1 MEPHTTMVPG
11 NIPIAVQL
19 SGPRGPAL
27 RLERA
32 KGVSV
37 KNLNKTRKFPERW
50 TEKGELETPVI
61 PPPFLLDD
69 VIVPEHD

>member
-1 MEPHTTMVPG
+1 MG
-11 NIPIAVQL
+11 NKPIAVQL

-50 TEKGELETPVI
+50 TEKGELD
-61 PPPFLLDD
+61 PPPPAAVLRDD
-69 VIVPEHD
+69 VIVLNTADPMSDA

>member
-1 MEPHTTMVPG
+1 MVPG

-50 TEKGELETPVI
+50 TEKGELVI
-61 PPPFLLDD
+61 PPPFLRDDD